1 MIRLSTSQ
9 VRVLIGLSQQRAE
22 IQKALAEIAESER
35 EYLSMLKDHYELP
48 EGNYK
53 ILQQDRDLYIVED
66 SEYKNENGV
75 NDGGEDDN
83 VP

>member
-22 IQKALAEIAESER
+22 IQKVLAEIAESER

-48 EGNYK
+48 EGDYK
-53 ILQQDRDLYIVED
+53 ILQQGGDLYIVEN
-66 SEYKNENGV
+66 SEYAGENSM
-75 NDGGEDDN
+75 NNGGENDN